1 MIKAL
6 KTNITHR
13 EIVCFFNLYRGN
25 MMKKLLVAVSLA
37 LAATGANAN
46 VVTSGHLAVTGANT
60 VNIVSPNS
68 WGPIATIPDGG
79 YTSGLSGTLIS
90 NVTGTFTATY
100 LGQVATYA
108 NFFLGGGVELN
119 GGRAFRG
126 LGNPITGIGNTIST
140 SVTAGNA
147 VDFAFGQDNNGNN
160 IPDQAVFNNGDTN
173 QARRGILYFLNTY
186 GLTDAGGRAF
196 DFLIGYNDTARDAD
210 FDDYVVGVTAVPVPA
225 ALPLLASALGLF
237 GLSRRK
243 GKAKAV

>member
-1 MIKAL
+1 
-6 KTNITHR
+6 
-13 EIVCFFNLYRGN
+13 
-25 MMKKLLVAVSLA
+25 MKKLLVAVGFA

-46 VVTSGHLAVTGANT
+46 VVSGNLAVTGEST

-68 WGPIATIPDGG
+68 WGPISTIPDGG

-108 NFFLGGGVELN
+108 NFFLGGGNELN
-119 GGRAFRG
+119 GGRPMRG
-126 LGNPITGIGNTIST
+126 FGNPIAGIGNTIST

-147 VDFAFGQDNNGNN
+147 VDFAFGQDNDGNN
-160 IPDQAVFNNGDTN
+160 VPDQAVFSNGDTN
-173 QARRGILYFLNTY
+173 QKRRGILYFLNTY
-186 GLTDAGGRAF
+186 GLTDAGGKAF
-196 DFLIGYNDTARDAD
+196 DFLVGYNDTARDAD
-210 FDDYVVGVTAVPVPA
+210 YDDYVVGVTAVPVPA

-237 GLSRRK
+237 GVSRRK

>member
-1 MIKAL
+1 
-6 KTNITHR
+6 
-13 EIVCFFNLYRGN
+13 
-25 MMKKLLVAVSLA
+25 MKKLIVAVGLA

-46 VVTSGHLAVTGANT
+46 IVSGNLAITGEST

-68 WGPIATIPDGG
+68 WGPISTIPDGG

-108 NFFLGGGVELN
+108 NFFLGGGSELN
-119 GGRAFRG
+119 GGRPMKG

-147 VDFAFGQDNNGNN
+147 VDFAFGQDNNGDNV
-160 IPDQAVFNNGDTN
+160 PDLAVFNNGDTN
-173 QARRGILYFLNTY
+173 QVRRGILYFLNTY
-186 GLTDAGGRAF
+186 GLTDGGGKAF
-196 DFLIGYNDTARDAD
+196 DFLIGYNDTHPDND
-210 FDDYVVGVTAVPVPA
+210 YDDYVVGVTAVPVPA

-237 GLSRRK
+237 GMSRRK

>member
-1 MIKAL
+1 
-6 KTNITHR
+6 
-13 EIVCFFNLYRGN
+13 
-25 MMKKLLVAVSLA
+25 MMKKLLVAVGFA

-46 VVTSGHLAVTGANT
+46 IVSGNLAVTGENT

-68 WGPIATIPDGG
+68 WGPISTIPDGG

-108 NFFLGGGVELN
+108 NFFLGGGSELN
-119 GGRAFRG
+119 GGRPARG
-126 LGNPITGIGNTIST
+126 FGNPIAGIGNTIST

-147 VDFAFGQDNNGNN
+147 VDFAFGQDNNGDNV
-160 IPDQAVFNNGDTN
+160 PDQAVFSNGDTN

-186 GLTDAGGRAF
+186 GLTDGGGRAF

>member
-1 MIKAL
+1 
-6 KTNITHR
+6 
-13 EIVCFFNLYRGN
+13 
-25 MMKKLLVAVSLA
+25 MMKKLLVAVGFA

-46 VVTSGHLAVTGANT
+46 IVSGNLAITGENT

-68 WGPIATIPDGG
+68 WGPISTIPDGG

-108 NFFLGGGVELN
+108 NFFLGGGNELN
-119 GGRAFRG
+119 GGRPMRG
-126 LGNPITGIGNTIST
+126 FGNPIAGIGNTIST
-140 SVTAGNA
+140 SVTAGSA
-147 VDFAFGQDNNGNN
+147 VDFAFGQDNNGDNV
-160 IPDQAVFNNGDTN
+160 PDQAVFSNGDTN
-173 QARRGILYFLNTY
+173 QKKRGILYFLNTY
-186 GLTDAGGRAF
+186 NLPDASGKPF
-196 DFLIGYNDTARDAD
+196 DFLIGYNDTAPDAD
-210 FDDYVVGVTAVPVPA
+210 YDDYVVGVTAVPVPA

>member
-1 MIKAL
+1 
-6 KTNITHR
+6 
-13 EIVCFFNLYRGN
+13 
-25 MMKKLLVAVSLA
+25 MMKKLLVAVGFA

-46 VVTSGHLAVTGANT
+46 IVSGNLAVTGENT

-68 WGPIATIPDGG
+68 WGPISTIPDGG
-79 YTSGLSGTLIS
+79 YTSGISGTLIS